1 MRKAELLT
9 PNRTSDL
16 RTEWYKRERQRNA
29 WERTTKGK
37 CSAGRMEG
45 EAERGRLVD
54 LEAGG
59 RVRAAEACEARA
71 ATLGDARRARGAGWA
86 ARWAVR
92 KRPARARRCVRK
104 RPARARRCVRLAQ
117 ESRGRADGRREDA
130 QGGATRRWEAEA
142 GGIGQESPAALSS
155 SG

>member
-9 PNRTSDL
+9 PTRTSDL
-16 RTEWYKRERQRNA
+16 RTECYKRERQRNA

-71 ATLGDARRARGAGWA
+71 ATLGDARRTRGAGWA
-86 ARWAVR
+86 ARWA
-92 KRPARARRCVRK
+92 VRK